1 MRHTVKK
8 WFWAWDF
15 QKEEQWLQQMAA
27 KGLALVSVGFARYE
41 FEDTQCGEYDVCLQ
55 LLEQNIKHPESVKYI
70 EFLESTGAEHVGS
83 YFRWVYL
90 RKKRAEGGLQLFS
103 DHESRIKHLGRM
115 IALIA
120 PISVV
125 NLVLGAVNLALLVG
139 MHSEAN
145 ITGILNLVLG
155 ALGCFGWYKL
165 GKMRAAQK
173 AQAQI
178 FE

>member
-1 MRHTVKK
+1 MRHTVRK
-8 WFWAWDF
+8 WFWVWEF

-41 FEDTQCGEYDVCLQ
+41 FEDCEPGEYDVCLQ
-55 LLEQNIKHPESVKYI
+55 LLPQHPTHPESVAYL

-103 DHESRIKHLGRM
+103 DNESRVKHLSRM

-120 PISVV
+120 PVTVANFAI
-125 NLVLGAVNLALLVG
+125 GAGNLAMLFG
-139 MHSEAN
+139 WESDAN
-145 ITGILNLVLG
+145 
-155 ALGCFGWYKL
+155 ALGFINLAFGLLGSWGLYKL